1 MQPVVDIQTKSLSS
15 QVYLHLRQQLMSARY
30 HPGDRLKIRELAQS
44 MGTSETPIREALLQL
59 VKDGA
64 LEMKPGYYIRVRQV
78 NLQEYLEIRKIRLL
92 LEPYAALQ
100 ALPNIDDAFID
111 RLAAIHDTL
120 VRAESDKDYP
130 TALQANYDFHFAVY
144 RRSCMPHLIE
154 ILERL
159 WIQIGSLLTFL
170 YPHGHPTYEG
180 DHQHLHVLRALRARD
195 PQAIAAAFEADL
207 VEGGRNF
214 LRYLEEIERTRGKAA
229 TGTPEGEAPWQSAD
243 RRTSRAS

>member
-30 HPGDRLKIRELAQS
+30 HPGDRLKIRDLAQS
-44 MGTSETPIREALLQL
+44 MGTSETPVREALLQL

-100 ALPNIDDAFID
+100 ALPNIDDAFVD
-111 RLAAIHDTL
+111 RLAGIHETL
-120 VRAESDKDYP
+120 VQAERNKDYP
-130 TALQANYDFHFAVY
+130 MALQANYDFHFTVY
-144 RRSCMPHLIE
+144 RRSHMPHLIE

-159 WIQIGSLLTFL
+159 WIQIGPLLTLL
-170 YPHGHPTYEG
+170 YPHGHPTYDS
-180 DHQHLHVLRALRARD
+180 DHQHLYVLKALRARD
-195 PQAIAAAFEADL
+195 PRAISAAFEADL

-214 LRYLEEIERTRGKAA
+214 LGYLEEIERTRNKDVA
-229 TGTPEGEAPWQSAD
+229 GTSKSEAP
-243 RRTSRAS
+243 